1 MWQCRHMEENEPQF
15 RVAAARRIL
24 ARAGCDSGVAGHV
37 SVREPNADV
46 FHVSAFG
53 FFDETTPEQ
62 VVTAD
67 LTGRVVHGLWPASPA
82 IAFHAAFYRARPNA
96 GSVIHTHS
104 CWVSA
109 FVTRMREIGM
119 YNVASVL
126 FHNEQVLHADDGS
139 RPPVPGDE
147 MAAKLGDR
155 SVILIKNHGAIVVSD
170 TLEKATILA
179 LTLEQ
184 AARYHIEAERLGG
197 TEFPDTESR
206 RGKAKYYEHYVPQ
219 MWASC
224 YRRLRRS
231 DPDLFALLG

>member
-1 MWQCRHMEENEPQF
+1 MDETDPRF

-37 SVREPNADV
+37 SVREPEADV
-46 FHVSAFG
+46 FDVSAFG

-67 LTGRVVHGLWPASPA
+67 LRGTVVRGDWPASPA
-82 IAFHAAFYRARPNA
+82 INFHAAFYRARPEV

-104 CWVSA
+104 HWVST
-109 FVTRMREIGM
+109 FVTRERAIGM

-126 FHNEQVLHADDGS
+126 FHDEQITHADDGS
-139 RPPVPGDE
+139 KPPVPGDE
-147 MAAKLGDR
+147 MAVKLGDR
-155 SVILIKNHGAIVVSD
+155 SVVLIKNHGAIVVSD

-184 AARYHIEAERLGG
+184 AARYHLEAEALGG
-197 TEFPDTESR
+197 TEFPTAEAR
-206 RGKAKYYEHYVPQ
+206 RGKAKYQQHYLPQ
-219 MWASC
+219 MWNAC
-224 YRRLRRS
+224 YRRLRAS
-231 DPDLFALLG
+231 DPDLFAVLDVTRQ

>member
-1 MWQCRHMEENEPQF
+1 MDESDPRF
-15 RVAAARRIL
+15 RVAASRRIL

-37 SVREPNADV
+37 SVRAEGAPTFD
-46 FHVSAFG
+46 VSAFG

-67 LTGRVVHGLWPASPA
+67 LDGRVVAGDWPASPA
-82 IAFHAAFYRARPNA
+82 IKFHAAFYRARPDVR
-96 GSVIHTHS
+96 SVIHTHS
-104 CWVSA
+104 HWVST
-109 FVTRMREIGM
+109 FVTRERAIGM

-126 FHNEQVLHADDGS
+126 FHDEQILHADDGS
-139 RPPVPGDE
+139 KPPVPGDE

-170 TLEKATILA
+170 SLEKATIMA

-184 AARYHIEAERLGG
+184 SARYHLEAEAAGG
-197 TEFPDTESR
+197 TEFPVAEAR
-206 RGKAKYYEHYVPQ
+206 RGKAKYHQHYLPQ
-219 MWASC
+219 MWDAC

-231 DPDLFALLG
+231 DPDLFALVG

>member
-1 MWQCRHMEENEPQF
+1 MDETDPRF

-37 SVREPNADV
+37 SVRAPGADV
-46 FHVSAFG
+46 FDVSAFG

-67 LTGRVVHGLWPASPA
+67 LDGTVVRGDWPASPA
-82 IAFHAAFYRARPNA
+82 IRFHAAFYRARPQV

-104 CWVSA
+104 HWVST
-109 FVTRMREIGM
+109 FVTRTREIGM

-126 FHNEQVLHADDGS
+126 FHDEQILHADDGS
-139 RPPVPGDE
+139 KPPVPGDE

-155 SVILIKNHGAIVVSD
+155 SVVLVKNHGAIVVSD

-179 LTLEQ
+179 LTLEH
-184 AARYHIEAERLGG
+184 AARYHLEAEAVGG
-197 TEFPDTESR
+197 TEFPVAEAR
-206 RGKAKYYEHYVPQ
+206 RGKAKYHQHYVPQ
-219 MWASC
+219 MWNAC
-224 YRRLRRS
+224 YRRLRGT
-231 DPDLFALLG
+231 DPDLFALLV

>member
-1 MWQCRHMEENEPQF
+1 MDEQDPRF

-37 SVREPNADV
+37 SVRAPGADT

-62 VVTAD
+62 VVGAD
-67 LTGRVVHGLWPASPA
+67 LSGAIVEGDWPASPA
-82 IAFHAAFYRARPNA
+82 VKFHAAFYRARPA
-96 GSVIHTHS
+96 IGSVIHTHS
-104 CWVSA
+104 HWVST
-109 FVTRMREIGM
+109 FVTRERPIGM

-126 FHNEQVLHADDGS
+126 FHDEQVLHTDDGTK
-139 RPPVPGDE
+139 PPVPGDD

-184 AARYHIEAERLGG
+184 AARYHLEAEAAGG
-197 TEFPDTESR
+197 TEFPVAEAR
-206 RGKAKYYEHYVPQ
+206 RGKQKYHQHYLPQ
-219 MWASC
+219 MWAAC

-231 DPDLFALLG
+231 DPDLFASAG

>member
-1 MWQCRHMEENEPQF
+1 MDESDPRF

-37 SVREPNADV
+37 SERAPGATT
-46 FHVSAFG
+46 FSVSAFG
-53 FFDETTPEQ
+53 FFDETTPDQ

-67 LTGRVVHGLWPASPA
+67 LDGQVVAGGWPASPA
-82 IAFHAAFYRARPNA
+82 IKFHAALYRARPDV

-104 CWVSA
+104 HWVST
-109 FVTRMREIGM
+109 FVTRERPIGM

-126 FHNEQVLHADDGS
+126 FHEEQVLHTDDGS
-139 RPPVPGDE
+139 KPPVPGDE

-184 AARYHIEAERLGG
+184 AARYHLEAEAVGG
-197 TEFPDTESR
+197 TEFPAAEAR
-206 RGKAKYYEHYVPQ
+206 RGKGKYHQHYLPQ
-219 MWASC
+219 MWAAC
-224 YRRLRRS
+224 YRRLRAS